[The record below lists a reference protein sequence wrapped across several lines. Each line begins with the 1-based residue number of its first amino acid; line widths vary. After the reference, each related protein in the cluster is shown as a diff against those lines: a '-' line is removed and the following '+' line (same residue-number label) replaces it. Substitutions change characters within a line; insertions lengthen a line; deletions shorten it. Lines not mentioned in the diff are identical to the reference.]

1 MKDKRWKNI
10 KEFGL
15 FDEATMGAV
24 VGNINNAIILEFV
37 NF

>member
-10 KEFGL
+10 NEFRL
-15 FDEATMGAV
+15 FDEETMGAV
-24 VGNINNAIILEFV
+24 VGNTNNAIILEFV